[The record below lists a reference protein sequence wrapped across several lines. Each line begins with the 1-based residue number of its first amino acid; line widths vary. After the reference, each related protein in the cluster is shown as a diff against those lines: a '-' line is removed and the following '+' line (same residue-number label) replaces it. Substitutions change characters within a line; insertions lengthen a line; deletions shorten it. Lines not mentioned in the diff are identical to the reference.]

1 LKGNCKWVSPA
12 EDSAKRELYSAKI
25 KVSRRLYAIRLNGAN
40 DYRYSLRD
48 SKWNIKYIKSDWSF
62 EELKNVRPNYDEH
75 NNHIT
80 LVIDKYQHLKEFQ
93 FLKDNIGYT
102 LICGIE
108 ILAYYDECGHPEV
121 PLHGQVQWT
130 PDDANAT
137 YRCDEGYHLESNVS
151 TRYCIQ
157 GKWNGPELT
166 CM

>member
-1 LKGNCKWVSPA
+1 MSLKGNCKWVYPA
-12 EDSAKRELYSAKI
+12 EVYSAKI
-25 KVSRRLYAIRLNGAN
+25 KVSRRLYAVRLKGSRG
-40 DYRYSLRD
+40 YWSSLRD
-48 SKWNIKYIKSDWSF
+48 ADWKIKYKKTERSL
-62 EELKNVRPNYDEH
+62 EELQIIRRDYDGT

-80 LVIDKYQHLKEFQ
+80 LVVSKYKHLRELQ
-93 FLKDNIGYT
+93 FLSDFGNTY
-102 LICGIE
+102 LCGIE
-108 ILAYYDECGHPEV
+108 FLAYYDECGHPEV

-157 GKWNGPELT
+157 GKWNGSELT